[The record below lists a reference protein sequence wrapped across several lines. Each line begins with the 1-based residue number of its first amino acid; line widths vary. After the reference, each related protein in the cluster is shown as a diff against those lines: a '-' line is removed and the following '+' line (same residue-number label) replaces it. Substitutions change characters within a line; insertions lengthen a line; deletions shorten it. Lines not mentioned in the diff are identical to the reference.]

1 MPEELFPFL
10 TNTSCVF
17 RVRLTK
23 RVKSCSVFQSRLNL
37 GIPRGSFACPGQL
50 VVFVGKLSKQ
60 GVMNLRSQFVTSRRG
75 GARYYPMAFTNNLLN
90 IVEDAPFIYRGIFI
104 PDTYDQFVV
113 LVYPAEIWH
122 LPANRY
128 FSGCRISCACSSNNG
143 RVPGRA

>member
-1 MPEELFPFL
+1 M
-10 TNTSCVF
+10 
-17 RVRLTK
+17 
-23 RVKSCSVFQSRLNL
+23 
-37 GIPRGSFACPGQL
+37 
-50 VVFVGKLSKQ
+50 
-60 GVMNLRSQFVTSRRG
+60 RSQFVTSRRG

-128 FSGCRISCACSSNNG
+128 FLVAGSA
-143 RVPGRA
+143 VPTLQITAGFQVVHKTAQLATNLFSRTS